1 MVLSPSKPP
10 VSVDNNTPHRTATLS
25 ETSNVMPTNPTVEV
39 VKEWD
44 DDQLVKWIQQKRP
57 KLLKNVDNL
66 EKFKAAQ
73 ISGDVF
79 LTLADDVDF
88 FKNTCNLP
96 AGPSKGL
103 ANLASEIR
111 GVKKTIKQAFP
122 KGLRYQPPHA
132 LVKDGGARWVYQQ
145 HEEMEELV
153 RPALIE
159 HFEAYTKNSMDK
171 TNTPIY
177 FFLGGAGVGK
187 SRNAMEFPKT
197 LISCCDQSS
206 ALRRRLENAKV
217 FLVSLEN
224 GTGITLEEKA
234 KDPLRVIGTRMLLQL
249 LPTEKYHDVDQVLED
264 FDPPTP
270 IEVLQLVARGENED
284 FHAEFTGIIVVDGVH
299 LFSGPDKHAELSRT
313 LSSIAD
319 IAIARGNSIFV
330 IPCCTATVTIPI
342 HNFIGSSHRNRVSLP
357 MKLLDPP
364 KMAVDGGLASVFDQ
378 TDPLIQLLIVDCDGN
393 ARALEALHSAIG
405 NQEVTQISVENVLRM
420 VLQKLTNRYS
430 EAIRLVS
437 ADFIAT
443 LRAIWLRH
451 PLREDEKI
459 PGTEITSPN
468 NKVDPLLRDWQFWD
482 YADILNLLKGNP
494 SPGVRTWQNFESHC
508 AHIRAI
514 KSKIFGDGCTTTLS
528 SIHFGARLNGDRE
541 IQNRPLNVRLARK
554 QHATKT
560 SPANESTWRVECRDG
575 DIVDAREGKDC
586 VVNAAKVSQCKY
598 YTTGK
603 ISGELFRQEY
613 EKSVSDQD
621 FFILL
626 TTAQANNF
634 PLPENSGVVDEGC
647 WFKYFGPRANRL
659 FMFHQLIIDH
669 EDQSHT
675 TNQGKWRA
683 GYDIYK
689 DIVDGREDQSH
700 QEKRRKLH

>member
-1 MVLSPSKPP
+1 
-10 VSVDNNTPHRTATLS
+10 
-25 ETSNVMPTNPTVEV
+25 
-39 VKEWD
+39 
-44 DDQLVKWIQQKRP
+44 
-57 KLLKNVDNL
+57 
-66 EKFKAAQ
+66 
-73 ISGDVF
+73 
-79 LTLADDVDF
+79 
-88 FKNTCNLP
+88 
-96 AGPSKGL
+96 
-103 ANLASEIR
+103 
-111 GVKKTIKQAFP
+111 
-122 KGLRYQPPHA
+122 
-132 LVKDGGARWVYQQ
+132 
-145 HEEMEELV
+145 MEELV

-284 FHAEFTGIIVVDGVH
+284 FHAEFAGIIVVDGVH

-459 PGTEITSPN
+459 PGTEIT
-468 NKVDPLLRDWQFWD
+468 VQDAIQ
-482 YADILNLLKGNP
+482 
-494 SPGVRTWQNFESHC
+494 PGLIRFESHGSTSGYLT
-508 AHIRAI
+508 AHI
-514 KSKIFGDGCTTTLS
+514 SGYGCS
-528 SIHFGARLNGDRE
+528 
-541 IQNRPLNVRLARK
+541 
-554 QHATKT
+554 
-560 SPANESTWRVECRDG
+560 
-575 DIVDAREGKDC
+575 
-586 VVNAAKVSQCKY
+586 
-598 YTTGK
+598 
-603 ISGELFRQEY
+603 
-613 EKSVSDQD
+613 
-621 FFILL
+621 
-626 TTAQANNF
+626 
-634 PLPENSGVVDEGC
+634 
-647 WFKYFGPRANRL
+647 
-659 FMFHQLIIDH
+659 
-669 EDQSHT
+669 
-675 TNQGKWRA
+675 
-683 GYDIYK
+683 
-689 DIVDGREDQSH
+689 
-700 QEKRRKLH
+700 